1 MGKLPLGASGG
12 LQKGLGLQAIALKLL
27 GHGHQIH
34 QKLRPLEHGGIEFDL
49 GAHLLGGAGHVKEPP
64 ALVEICP
71 RRAAAGRRHPVGKPL
86 EAQDLGIAAHAAA
99 AHLQQNPLGLVGKLL
114 RHQENLSHLPGFH
127 GLGQVL
133 MEPPGERRAIRAS
146 KQCEHDIPPF
156 VVFLII
162 PPGGRSHKIELGFGA
177 GGGMWACRPTDL

>member
-12 LQKGLGLQAIALKLL
+12 LQKGLGFQAIALKLL

-49 GAHLLGGAGHVKEPP
+49 GTHLLGGAGHVKEPP

-71 RRAAAGRRHPVGKPL
+71 RRAAAGSRHPVGKPL
-86 EAQDLGIAAHAAA
+86 EAQDLGIAADAAA

-133 MEPPGERRAIRAS
+133 MEPPGERRAISAS

-162 PPGGRSHKIELGFGA
+162 PPGG
-177 GGGMWACRPTDL
+177 